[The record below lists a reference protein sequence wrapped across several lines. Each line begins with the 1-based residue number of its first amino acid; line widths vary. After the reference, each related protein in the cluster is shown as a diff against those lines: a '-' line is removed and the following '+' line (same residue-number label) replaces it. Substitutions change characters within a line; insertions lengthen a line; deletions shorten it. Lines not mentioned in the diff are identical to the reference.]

1 MRPSGSTGRG
11 AGVDEAAT
19 LQRAHGLVQQGRYR
33 GAAREVTGL
42 LKRRLRP
49 TIEQPARR
57 LLGVCLMREGL
68 YARAA
73 EAFAR
78 SLELSPTDAD
88 LACELARAL
97 QYAGDAEG
105 AEEAAR
111 ALLRRR
117 PDHAEGVARLAS
129 ALQALGRHEE
139 AVGALDDAA
148 ERGLD
153 HPALVIAMAGSARRV
168 GREEEVVARL
178 AEISERADVTPAQ
191 RQEAAFQLAALL
203 DKLARFD
210 EAMDRLE
217 AAHAMVPVSFD
228 PRGLARETAEMIRV
242 WTPEAITSA
251 RGRDLS
257 QTPVFIVGMP
267 RSGTTLVENILG
279 AHSRV
284 HPAGELMSVSGIAR
298 EMLQGTPGS
307 FGRTVRGINERQ
319 VAANA
324 QAYLGELRG
333 MAPDAA
339 RVVDKQPFNFLHL
352 GLIAK
357 LWPGARVIH
366 TVRDP
371 RDTCL
376 SCHFRQ
382 FAGSAPWASRQRW
395 LGAFYVEY
403 ARLMEHWSRVLPET
417 PVGLRMMQ
425 VRYEDLIDHQERV
438 SRALI
443 EFVGLDWEDRV
454 LRFHEKPRHAPTLNA
469 DEVGRPVY
477 ASSVGRW
484 RAYEHRIGDLL
495 AVLGPVLEGDRGAG
509 ST

>member
-1 MRPSGSTGRG
+1 M
-11 AGVDEAAT
+11 
-19 LQRAHGLVQQGRYR
+19 LQRAHGLVQQGRVR
-33 GAAREVTGL
+33 AAAREVKAL
-42 LKRRLRP
+42 LKGRLRP

-68 YARAA
+68 YAQAA
-73 EAFAR
+73 QAFAR
-78 SLELSPTDAD
+78 ALELAPADAD
-88 LACELARAL
+88 LAGELARAR
-97 QYAGDAEG
+97 QYAGDAQG
-105 AEEAAR
+105 AEDAAR
-111 ALLRRR
+111 ALLERR
-117 PDHAEGVARLAS
+117 PDHAEGIARLAS
-129 ALQALGRHEE
+129 ALQVRGRHEE
-139 AVGALDDAA
+139 AVRVLDDAA
-148 ERGLD
+148 ERGID
-153 HPALVIAMAGSARRV
+153 HPALVITMAGSARRV
-168 GREEEVVARL
+168 GREDEVVTRL
-178 AEISERADVTPAQ
+178 TEIAERADVTPAL

-210 EAMDRLE
+210 EAMDRIE
-217 AAHAMVPVSFD
+217 AAHAMVPVAFD
-228 PRGLARETAEMIRV
+228 PRGLSRETEEVIRA
-242 WTPEAITSA
+242 WTPEAIAAA

-279 AHSRV
+279 AHPRI

-298 EMLQGTPGS
+298 ELFQGAPGAMA
-307 FGRTVRGINERQ
+307 RIVRGMNERQ
-319 VAANA
+319 IAASA

-333 MAPDAA
+333 LAPDAA

-376 SCHFRQ
+376 SCYFRQ
-382 FAGSAPWASRQRW
+382 FAGSAPWASNQRW

-403 ARLMEHWSRVLPET
+403 ARLMKHWTGALCGPAVRLK
-417 PVGLRMMQ
+417 MME

-438 SRALI
+438 SRDLV
-443 EFVGLDWEDRV
+443 EFVGLAWDEQV

-484 RAYEHRIGDLL
+484 RAYEHRIGELL
-495 AVLGPVLEGDRGAG
+495 AALSPVLEGGGGGG